1 MPLSFTVVT
10 RPRSLNGKG
19 KLKSGYAEL
28 ISSAARKRYSG
39 DLLSGAL
46 YSRIIWFHKYDSIQG
61 DIDNI
66 AKRIHD
72 ALKGVVYS
80 DDRII
85 THTLAIRV
93 NASQA
98 VRIVADPA
106 NAEAEL
112 ELAERLQAPNAPDVL
127 YIEIGRQFDS
137 EVHLG
142 PVQ

>member
-19 KLKSGYAEL
+19 KLKSGYAEV
-28 ISSAARKRYSG
+28 ISGAARKRHSG
-39 DLLSGAL
+39 EMFSGAL

-98 VRIVADPA
+98 VRIVADPE

-112 ELAERLQAPNAPDVL
+112 ELAERLQDPNAPDVL

>member
-1 MPLSFTVVT
+1 MPLSFTVVI

-19 KLKSGYAEL
+19 KLRSGYAEV
-28 ISSAARKRYSG
+28 ISGAARQRHSG
-39 DLLSGAL
+39 ELLGGAL

-80 DDRII
+80 DDRTI
-85 THTLAIRV
+85 TRTVAIRV

-106 NAEAEL
+106 NPDAEL
-112 ELAERLQAPNAPDVL
+112 ELAMRLQDPNAPDVL
-127 YIEIGRQFDS
+127 YIEIGGQFDT